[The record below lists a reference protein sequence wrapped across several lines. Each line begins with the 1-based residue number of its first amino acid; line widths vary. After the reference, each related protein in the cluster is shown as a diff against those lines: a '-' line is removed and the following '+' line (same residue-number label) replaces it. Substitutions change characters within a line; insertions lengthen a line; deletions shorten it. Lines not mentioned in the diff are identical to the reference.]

1 MGSFAVA
8 NGWDRILN
16 YRTLNNRDKDVVGLN
31 CLPVRIP
38 SAVSA
43 DAPRSGRPPGRP
55 PPRSGVAP
63 GRGGAG
69 ETRPQRRLS
78 VPAGEASRGR
88 TALPL
93 CAPDVDT
100 KPAGARDAAPYV
112 PAPIP
117 DTAAVI
123 VLHGSVISCV
133 LWREGGWLD
142 GTLFCT
148 YFRLAFVP
156 QGGETRRGNADP
168 VLLGE
173 HDVALTSIEKVVA
186 VGPSRAKQVTPST
199 SLRFTPE
206 QLVLYC
212 RDMRVLCFLF
222 DRLTPETQ
230 VMQMTYTLA
239 RAYQPLSPATVCS
252 FQNAALGN
260 TEMKQLLSNRRRDP
274 DMNWFEGVAD
284 WEAELER
291 TGATGWRVSS
301 VNDRFEMA
309 PSLHRYIVVPQK
321 VLDTE
326 LKRTFAHFHEGR
338 IPRWCWRHPAGSDLL
353 RMAGFQNNIYHEK
366 DDIRNLETL
375 LFGGQRRCVVV
386 ELGEEMPSLGE
397 VQLAHTRLRALCLGD
412 ISSSLSV
419 PDEKWLS
426 SLEAT
431 RWLDHVRYCLQ
442 KAAEVACLLRDGH
455 LSIILQEPED
465 RDMAGVVSG
474 LVQVMCDPHCRTRR
488 GFQGLVQ
495 KEWVVAGHPFLSRGN
510 YYQNR
515 DREESPAPVFLLFL
529 DSVWQLWA
537 QFPSYFQ
544 LTEEYLLALQDSTH
558 LPLYS
563 TYLHDCQ
570 RERGRR
576 SQHLPQSY
584 TPINGWREGLAGD
597 SYPMDPPLPPVW
609 DWALWYSPERL
620 DHFTHP
626 VAIPTLP
633 LPIPNGNISASQGD
647 GVPGC
652 VFLLSRGGFSSPSL
666 LLPWRDS
673 GGGVMGGASLVPARR
688 SHRHTPPP
696 ESSTGLE
703 RLLTGVSTPP
713 SGPQGPLLPLLFSPC
728 VGIWRACYLR
738 GPLQAQAFSHPAPVS
753 GRPLEVLAREVDKLR
768 EQLASVGSISREL
781 ESPDQDVS
789 LHREDS
795 NGTLLHVPES
805 QSSVFAL
812 LDSLQNS
819 HLAELESTILFSA
832 T

>member
-16 YRTLNNRDKDVVGLN
+16 YRTLNNRDKDVVGLD
-31 CLPVRIP
+31 CLPGERVVQRAVLVRKK
-38 SAVSA
+38 
-43 DAPRSGRPPGRP
+43 
-55 PPRSGVAP
+55 
-63 GRGGAG
+63 
-69 ETRPQRRLS
+69 
-78 VPAGEASRGR
+78 
-88 TALPL
+88 L
-93 CAPDVDT
+93 CAVE
-100 KPAGARDAAPYV
+100 G
-112 PAPIP
+112 
-117 DTAAVI
+117 
-123 VLHGSVISCV
+123 
-133 LWREGGWLD
+133 GGWLD

-156 QGGETRRGNADP
+156 QGGQTRRGNADP

-431 RWLDHVRYCLQ
+431 RWLDHVRCCLQ

-515 DREESPAPVFLLFL
+515 DREEAPVFLLFL

-620 DHFTHP
+620 DRFTHP

-666 LLPWRDS
+666 LLPWRDG
-673 GGGVMGGASLVPARR
+673 GGGVMGGVPARR

-768 EQLASVGSISREL
+768 AQLASVGSISREL